1 MTKGEKVLMERTLL
15 SAADNWEEVEDV
27 YILEIW
33 VRRLALLEQCN
44 LNDKKQFMKIF
55 QGIQGVTLEFV
66 FTCISIL
73 TNYHTVLGEMSMKLN
88 FCHK

>member
-15 SAADNWEEVEDV
+15 SAADNQEEVGDV
-27 YILEIW
+27 CILEIW

-44 LNDKKQFMKIF
+44 LNDKKIVHD
-55 QGIQGVTLEFV
+55 GIQGVTLEFV

-73 TNYHTVLGEMSMKLN
+73 TNYHMVLGQMSMKLN